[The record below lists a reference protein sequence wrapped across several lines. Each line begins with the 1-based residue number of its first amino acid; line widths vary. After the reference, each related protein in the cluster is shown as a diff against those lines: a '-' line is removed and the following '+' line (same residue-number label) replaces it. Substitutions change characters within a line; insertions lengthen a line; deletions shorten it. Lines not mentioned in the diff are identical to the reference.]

1 MAITA
6 LYSAASGMRAL
17 DTKLDVLANN
27 LANVNTVGFKRS
39 RTNFEDLLYDVRRE
53 PGIRNAEDEP
63 IPHGIEVGLGAT
75 VSGTQLNFA
84 PGSVDTT
91 GSPLDMMIQGEGF
104 FQVTT
109 IYQGQEVTAYT
120 RAGNFTK
127 NAEGN
132 IVLGNTDGSTLEPPI
147 QIPDDASLASVT
159 IGLDGRVSYKDTASQ
174 QIVEL
179 GQIQLARF
187 VNNEG
192 LLTIG
197 KNLFVQTDASGEPI
211 EGNPREDGMGEIRGG
226 ALELSNVDPVRELIE
241 LIITQRAFELN
252 SQAIKTADES
262 LQIIGNLRR

>member
-91 GSPLDMMIQGEGF
+91 GPPLDMMIQGEGSF
-104 FQVTT
+104 RSRPSIKVRRSPPTPAPAT
-109 IYQGQEVTAYT
+109 SRRMPRATSAWAT
-120 RAGNFTK
+120 RTGRRSNRPFRFRMMRRSRASRS
-127 NAEGN
+127 
-132 IVLGNTDGSTLEPPI
+132 GST
-147 QIPDDASLASVT
+147 DACHTKTLQGNRSLNW
-159 IGLDGRVSYKDTASQ
+159 GRSSW
-174 QIVEL
+174 
-179 GQIQLARF
+179 
-187 VNNEG
+187 
-192 LLTIG
+192 
-197 KNLFVQTDASGEPI
+197 
-211 EGNPREDGMGEIRGG
+211 RG
-226 ALELSNVDPVRELIE
+226 S
-241 LIITQRAFELN
+241 
-252 SQAIKTADES
+252 
-262 LQIIGNLRR
+262 